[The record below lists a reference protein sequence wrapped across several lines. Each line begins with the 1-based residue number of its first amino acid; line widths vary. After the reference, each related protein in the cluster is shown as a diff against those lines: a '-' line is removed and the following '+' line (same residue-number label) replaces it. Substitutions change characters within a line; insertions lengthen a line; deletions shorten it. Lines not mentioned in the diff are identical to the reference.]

1 MKTVLE
7 VGLWG
12 SPHHAQEHYKQ
23 CARTIWII
31 TANFPS
37 PASSVSPVPYINWL
51 RFVLQRA
58 TIYVDGVLFG
68 FGSTGPAW
76 AMPLFHVVKFRIST
90 QTGVYG
96 PPYMCLQAN
105 SEFLHDDSSG
115 NSHWSLL
122 EELMFNWM
130 KQWSADSFSLSG
142 TSGAITQC
150 LTQTIV
156 SLIMELLHTI
166 NSTTGRTK
174 RPIVGYNLQIDGF

>member
-1 MKTVLE
+1 
-7 VGLWG
+7 
-12 SPHHAQEHYKQ
+12 
-23 CARTIWII
+23 
-31 TANFPS
+31 
-37 PASSVSPVPYINWL
+37 
-51 RFVLQRA
+51 
-58 TIYVDGVLFG
+58 
-68 FGSTGPAW
+68 
-76 AMPLFHVVKFRIST
+76 
-90 QTGVYG
+90 
-96 PPYMCLQAN
+96 MCLQAN